1 MSIVDLKDSI
11 VRLLEEVAERA
22 SYINHRHPEKQDL
35 SLDIDLLKDDLRRLY
50 RQFELLKNAN
60 GEKPGHPEESA
71 GHSATVPPVSGGS
84 QSGGDPTAKKKE
96 APPVKSEASVSR
108 PETPPARSEES
119 VSRPEVPRAN
129 STESVPRQ
137 PAPGSRSLGHP
148 EEKPAAKQSEPHPGR
163 LPKEKPVDIPEE
175 IPADKPVEEPREKR
189 ADKAEDQPAASPKI
203 GSGNHGPGNNKAV
216 IDLLS
221 EYAGRTIG
229 DQYLEEDRSVHQRI
243 SNQKEDKSIGTR
255 MQRKPIAN
263 LKEAIGVNEK
273 FLFIN
278 ELFKGNIQAYN
289 EAISRLNEMDDA
301 KTAFDYLNELSMIHS
316 WDATRSASTI
326 EKLADLVH
334 RRHMSK

>member
-1 MSIVDLKDSI
+1 MSNNDLKDNI

-22 SYINHRHPEKQDL
+22 GYINHRHPEKQDL
-35 SLDIDLLKDDLRRLY
+35 SLDIDLVKDDLRRLY

-60 GEKPGHPEESA
+60 GEKSAPEKAENKADESGA
-71 GHSATVPPVSGGS
+71 LSDEPP
-84 QSGGDPTAKKKE
+84 A
-96 APPVKSEASVSR
+96 SEKPAVSR
-108 PETPPARSEES
+108 PAGLPQEES
-119 VSRPEVPRAN
+119 GQGEAERPSGRPVTHASRPD
-129 STESVPRQ
+129 S
-137 PAPGSRSLGHP
+137 PGS
-148 EEKPAAKQSEPHPGR
+148 
-163 LPKEKPVDIPEE
+163 
-175 IPADKPVEEPREKR
+175 
-189 ADKAEDQPAASPKI
+189 
-203 GSGNHGPGNNKAV
+203 GNNKAV

-229 DQYLEEDRSVHQRI
+229 DQYLEEDNSVHQHI
-243 SNQKEDKSIGTR
+243 SNQKEDKSIGAR
-255 MQRKPIAN
+255 MQQKPIAS

-301 KTAFDYLNELSMIHS
+301 KAAFDYLNELSMIHS
-316 WDATRSASTI
+316 WDANRSVSTI